1 MPEVPSWTFPRVE
14 IKVGIAK
21 VNLSMPIT
29 FKELDSMK
37 VRVWVLV
44 LGRITLVVAMHRSF
58 NLIKSCTGNW
68 TGVFQLKLF
77 EHWHVVWA
85 VCLST
90 VPPEGTPTNLD
101 LAAGFITSWKCSSLF
116 LYVTVEGI
124 TLCGFCKAKLQTF
137 SKTSFRWLKLAG
149 KNTSFIDPWCSL
161 CPRTD

>member
-1 MPEVPSWTFPRVE
+1 MSRLSQDSREMRSWNFHQVVVEDMPEVPSWTFPWVE

-77 EHWHVVWA
+77 EHWHLFWA
-85 VCLST
+85 GGLGCLS
-90 VPPEGTPTNLD
+90 VHSASRRHPNQFRLGCRIYHFLKV
-101 LAAGFITSWKCSSLF
+101 FIS
-116 LYVTVEGI
+116 I
-124 TLCGFCKAKLQTF
+124 
-137 SKTSFRWLKLAG
+137 
-149 KNTSFIDPWCSL
+149 SL
-161 CPRTD
+161 CDSGGNYTVWLLQG